1 MRLLI
6 IRHGDPDYEH
16 DTVTEK
22 GAREVELLSERL
34 VKEGITKIYCS
45 PLGRARATAAPTC
58 RKLGLE
64 PTIFDWLQEFPA
76 PAVIPPGEE
85 RLRCIW
91 NLPPAYWSSFPEH
104 FDREAWRQSP
114 LLRDTDVAERYDRIC
129 TAFDAVIAEHG
140 FVRDGMCYHI
150 KSGCENSTETIAFF
164 CHLGLGNCLLAHITG
179 MPLPQWWH
187 TVFLPTSSVS
197 TVYMEKHLPNQP
209 IAIGRVVGIG
219 DVSHLYAGGEPVSS
233 SGLFS
238 KMP

>member
-91 NLPPAYWSSFPEH
+91 NIENGWKNRTKRTRLPVWCCL
-104 FDREAWRQSP
+104 RQTRINSP
-114 LLRDTDVAERYDRIC
+114 KTYYTHCRAT
-129 TAFDAVIAEHG
+129 T
-140 FVRDGMCYHI
+140 
-150 KSGCENSTETIAFF
+150 
-164 CHLGLGNCLLAHITG
+164 
-179 MPLPQWWH
+179 
-187 TVFLPTSSVS
+187 
-197 TVYMEKHLPNQP
+197 
-209 IAIGRVVGIG
+209 
-219 DVSHLYAGGEPVSS
+219 
-233 SGLFS
+233 
-238 KMP
+238 